1 MDMSTTLPVMPMSY
15 GNGMFGGGN
24 DWFMFLI
31 FAVLFGWGGNGAGFG
46 RGGYASAF
54 NSGELLADQFAL
66 QDLKGGQRAI
76 DGGIRGLEQGVCS
89 LGFETANQSALTREA
104 INSTAFGLERAIAGI
119 GTQLAD
125 CCCSNLRATD
135 SIKYE
140 MSKGFCDVVTA
151 NNLNTRDILENQN
164 ANTQR
169 IVDMITQ
176 NEIQAL
182 RDKNNELTMS
192 ALLQQ
197 QTANITNI
205 TNPRSIPAYVT
216 CSPYESALAY
226 GRYGACGTG
235 CC

>member
-1 MDMSTTLPVMPMSY
+1 MEMNMPVAPMAY
-15 GNGMFGGGN
+15 GNGAFCRGN
-24 DWFMFLI
+24 DWDMFLI
-31 FAVLFGWGGNGAGFG
+31 FAVLFGWGGVGTGFG

-66 QDLKGGQRAI
+66 QDLKNGQRAI

-89 LGFETANQSALTREA
+89 LGYETANQSALTREVV
-104 INSTAFGLERAIAGI
+104 NTSAFGLERAIAGI
-119 GTQLAD
+119 GTQLSD
-125 CCCSNLRATD
+125 CCCSNLRASD

-140 MSKGFCDVVTA
+140 MSRGFADVITA

-205 TNPRSIPAYVT
+205 TNPRSIPAYIT
-216 CSPYESALAY
+216 CSPYEESDLAY
-226 GRYGACGTG
+226 GRFGACGTG

>member
-1 MDMSTTLPVMPMSY
+1 MDMSTNMPVMPMAY
-15 GNGMFGGGN
+15 GNGVFGGGN

-31 FAVLFGWGGNGAGFG
+31 FAVLFGWGGAGAGFG
-46 RGGYASAF
+46 RGGAATF

-66 QDLKGGQRAI
+66 QDLKNGQRAI

-205 TNPRSIPAYVT
+205 TNPRSIPAYIT

-226 GRYGACGTG
+226 GRYGVCGTG